1 MGLVPVHPAANVPT
15 DLATNPTWVMW
26 KDWAKD
32 AKTYLSDVAGK
43 FQIRDQ
49 NYQDSFNLRHG
60 LIAAKIPP
68 SHAEIVS
75 KVTSKEANEVLAR
88 LVAVLSAVY
97 PTWVFHPDGLGPQAG
112 MRASSLS
119 HFSRSMFLGI
129 EDKSLVPIVRTVND
143 QQLAYGGAMIKVID
157 RFDRWGG
164 LPLKDSGESD
174 KDFAHRV
181 RLFKAAHIPFD
192 IVVPEYE
199 SVYYDLTVEGLVRV
213 AESRRVSVF
222 DIASEF
228 GGHYND
234 KQKRLSIPVEVP
246 NPTYDPM
253 EPEDPVLNPETVWH
267 TIEIKATREV
277 EYLEYWN
284 KDAGR
289 VVYTVNDT
297 PIRADYISEVPYFLA
312 LGEVTSSPDPGRMGL
327 PVLYNAF
334 EAFVR
339 KLNLRGM
346 EESFLYKHGFPRLVH
361 YTSDEPPG
369 AGEPELPDQE
379 AEEEVIGELLEARM
393 GKEDWKYLIPNNVSE
408 LFAHAFMDTD
418 KEIQDTAMADVLTG
432 RMPPSGTTG
441 YLMSQVNTAAVSKYV
456 PILTQAA
463 RALRGATLYMLRRID
478 EELES
483 DVVVH
488 AQLDESTE
496 KPFFFYKPGS
506 SRGNENLDIRID
518 APLPSNQIAL
528 TQWLIALNKQG
539 YVSKERV
546 QREGARVEQPEM
558 ENEKIRLETFAQ
570 FYEPIAMMRAAARA
584 GQIDRVLEAARAG
597 LLPPQI
603 AQLALRF
610 ASGPDGLQP
619 QPGENPNGVI
629 APQPG
634 LGEPAEPTTGAT
646 SNAVIAGGGRAAG
659 VGRRPGGPK
668 QAGSPLTPEVPGA

>member
-1 MGLVPVHPAANVPT
+1 
-15 DLATNPTWVMW
+15 
-26 KDWAKD
+26 
-32 AKTYLSDVAGK
+32 
-43 FQIRDQ
+43 
-49 NYQDSFNLRHG
+49 
-60 LIAAKIPP
+60 
-68 SHAEIVS
+68 
-75 KVTSKEANEVLAR
+75 
-88 LVAVLSAVY
+88 
-97 PTWVFHPDGLGPQAG
+97 
-112 MRASSLS
+112 
-119 HFSRSMFLGI
+119 
-129 EDKSLVPIVRTVND
+129 
-143 QQLAYGGAMIKVID
+143 
-157 RFDRWGG
+157 
-164 LPLKDSGESD
+164 
-174 KDFAHRV
+174 
-181 RLFKAAHIPFD
+181 
-192 IVVPEYE
+192 
-199 SVYYDLTVEGLVRV
+199 V

-228 GGHYND
+228 GGHYDD

-246 NPTYDPM
+246 NPKYD
-253 EPEDPVLNPETVWH
+253 PEDPDSLEPEMVWY

-284 KDAGR
+284 KDSGR

-297 PIRADYISEVPYFLA
+297 PIRANFIDKVPYFLA

-346 EESFLYKHGFPRLVH
+346 EDSFLYKHGFARLVH

-369 AGEPELPDQE
+369 AGEPDLPDQE
-379 AEEEVIGELLEARM
+379 EEEEVIGELLEARL
-393 GKEDWKYLIPNNVSE
+393 GKEDWKYLVPANVSD
-408 LFAHAFMDTD
+408 LFAHALVDAD

-432 RMPPSGTTG
+432 RMPPAGTTG
-441 YLMSQVNTAAVSKYV
+441 YLMSQVNIAAVSKYV

-463 RALRGATLYMLRRID
+463 RAIRGATLYMIRRID

-483 DVVVH
+483 EVVVH

-496 KPFFFYKPGS
+496 KPFFFYKPKS
-506 SRGNENLDIRID
+506 SRGNENLEVRID

-528 TQWLIALNKQG
+528 TQWLIAGNKQG
-539 YVSKERV
+539 YVSSERV
-546 QREGARVEQPEM
+546 QREGYQIDQPEM
-558 ENEKIRLETFAQ
+558 ENEKIRLEKFGV

-610 ASGPDGLQP
+610 ATGPDGQQP
-619 QPGENPNGVI
+619 RAPGENPNGVI
-629 APQPG
+629 VPQPG

-646 SNAVIAGGGRAAG
+646 SNAVVAGGGRAAG
-659 VGRRPGGPK
+659 VGREPGGPR
-668 QAGSPLTPEVPGA
+668 QAGSPLTPGVPGA